1 MDLALLTRHPEHL
14 SNSMYMTR
22 ILYTGIF
29 SCMALTASGVCT
41 PLIARAAED
50 NSASQSQIKTDP
62 NLLPSDLLQI
72 SSTDA
77 FSKYVFLVDKTARH
91 LAVYERKGETIEK
104 VLDVPSD
111 IGKNTGNKSKR
122 DDHRT
127 PEGIY
132 FFEKNLAQPEIP
144 FSLYGDMAFTTDY
157 PNIFDRR
164 ESKTGSG
171 IWLHAVPDTVP
182 LTRGSRGCVVV
193 RNDIIKKLKEYIKLK
208 ETPILIF
215 DKVNYVAKEEHD
227 KRRVALNEFIE
238 GWRKAWETQDME
250 KYMSY
255 YDKDFKAPGFNFESW
270 KNHKNKLKSMYEY
283 AKVQLSQPFL
293 LLHKDQLIIKT
304 FQRYE
309 SNKHTDFGVKTLY
322 AIKTDNG
329 YKIIREEWVKV
340 RESLSSTASSTPP
353 KTTAN

>member
-1 MDLALLTRHPEHL
+1 
-14 SNSMYMTR
+14 MTHR
-22 ILYTGIF
+22 GYYTGFISCIALSAFCSF
-29 SCMALTASGVCT
+29 SAHAEETTPSQNNTA
-41 PLIARAAED
+41 AA
-50 NSASQSQIKTDP
+50 

-91 LAVYERKGETIEK
+91 LQVYERKGETIEK
-104 VLDVPSD
+104 IIDVPSD
-111 IGKNTGNKSKR
+111 MGKNLGNKSKR

-132 FFEKNLAQPEIP
+132 FFEKKLEKAEIP
-144 FSLYGDMAFTTDY
+144 FNLYGEMAFTTDY

-164 ESKTGSG
+164 DSKTGSG

-193 RNDIIKKLKEYIKLK
+193 RNEVIRKLKEYIKLK

-215 DKVNYVAKEEHD
+215 DKVNYVDKSEHD

-238 GWRKAWETQDME
+238 GWRKAWESQDIE
-250 KYMSY
+250 KYSTF
-255 YDKDFKAPGFNFESW
+255 YDKDFKAPGFNFASW
-270 KNHKNKLKSMYEY
+270 ISHKTKMKDQYEY
-283 AKVQLSQPFL
+283 IKVQLSQPFL
-293 LLHKDQLIIKT
+293 LLHKDQLIVKT

-309 SNKHTDFGVKTLY
+309 SNHHTDFGVKTLY
-322 AIKTDNG
+322 AVKTDNG
-329 YKIIREEWVKV
+329 YKIIREEWTPV
-340 RESLSSTASSTPP
+340 RESISATASTSAPQPAAPT
-353 KTTAN
+353 N